1 MEDLRGPFQSA
12 SGGHNLFAEA
22 MKPGGLTESH
32 AIAKVHLVGGAVAR
46 LAQALHMETV

>member
-12 SGGHNLFAEA
+12 
-22 MKPGGLTESH
+22 ESH